1 MNNLIELTKVM
12 VEGLISSSDSVSVKE
27 FESDDENTI
36 LIEVMVSA
44 DDMAKVIGHGG
55 KTINAIRT
63 LVDEA
68 ASMHNDGF
76 IKIEVEKMQFFILQ
90 QMGLN
95 VGKGEELLNAGRQ
108 KGGF

>member
-12 VEGLISSSDSVSVKE
+12 VEGLTSSSDSVSVKE

-63 LVDEA
+63 IVQA
-68 ASMHNDGF
+68 ASYNEDN
-76 IKIEVEKMQFFILQ
+76 KIVKI
-90 QMGLN
+90 N
-95 VGKGEELLNAGRQ
+95 VDSY
-108 KGGF
+108 